1 MVNLDVS
8 YSPEAIAVIGLAGRF
23 PGADSISQ
31 FWENLCNGQES
42 ISLLSDEE
50 LIAAGVD
57 ETLMRHPNYV
67 KAGALLSQV
76 DTFDAKFF
84 GFTPRE
90 AEVLDPQHRLLLEC
104 AWTAL
109 EDAGY
114 PPGSING
121 LTGVFVGSNISYYLL
136 HHLNSHTDLWK
147 SQALETL
154 IGNDKDYLATRI
166 SYMLDLK
173 GPSLSVGTA
182 CSTSLVAVHLA
193 CRSLL
198 GYQCDMAIAGGIS
211 IQNLRRE
218 GYLYQEGSIASPDG
232 SCRAF
237 DAQAQGTVFGS
248 GMGLVVLKRLDEAL
262 ADSDHIYGVIKGS
275 AINNDGAGKVGYTAP
290 SVEGQAEV
298 VAEALAIANIP
309 PETIGYIET
318 HGTGTALGDPIEIKA
333 LNYVFRTSPER
344 KNFYPI
350 GSVKTNVGHLNTAA
364 GVTGLIKTLL
374 ALKHQKIPPS
384 LHFEQPN
391 PHIDFA
397 NSPFYVNTQLT
408 DWQSNGVPRRAGV
421 SSFGIG
427 GTNAHVVLQ
436 EAPPAQPAQPARPW
450 QLLLLSAKTETALD
464 AATLNLATYLK
475 QSSDFNLADIAYTLQ
490 VGRQAFAHRRMVL
503 CQSTNVVSLL
513 EVSDPQ
519 RVLSAQTTGTHRAIA
534 FLFPGQGSQYV
545 NMGRELYDTE
555 PTFRSW
561 VDRCCQI
568 LLPQMGVDLR
578 EILFPNDS
586 NADAQQLHQTRFA
599 QPALFVIEYALAQLW
614 MSWGVKPGA
623 LLGHSIGELV
633 AACLAGVFCLEAA
646 LKLVVL
652 RAELMQQCPTGAM
665 LSVPLSVAA
674 LQPWLSSE
682 VTLAASNAPSLSVVS
697 GSERAIATL
706 SRELAAKGIETR
718 LLQTSHGFHS
728 ALMETAVTPFTEAV
742 QQVSL
747 HPPQIPVLSNVTGSW
762 LTDKEAT
769 DPHYWGQQLRQTVQV
784 ASGIQELVQDSSQ
797 ILLEVGPGRTLST
810 LAKQQ
815 APVEQLLLTSLRHPQ
830 QDESDLAFLLRT
842 LGRLWLAGVSIN
854 WSGFYADER
863 RQRVPLPTYPFER
876 QRYWIEPPQ
885 SASSAESTDSFSRKS
900 AVKDWF
906 YQPSWKRLPTLKQN
920 STMAESSCWIVFV
933 DAKGLGNHLA
943 QQLEQAGQT
952 VITVTPA
959 TEFARSS
966 DRHYTLNPHQPEDYE
981 TLLQLVLIRHST
993 PQRVVY
999 GWSYAP
1005 EGIDLEGIGGFCGL
1019 IYLTQAI
1026 AKQLGSASLHL
1037 DVLTHNLHEVIG
1049 TESSIPEHAAILGA
1063 CKVIPQEYPQLTC
1076 RNLDLEVP
1084 QTELSP
1090 DHALIQSLLAE
1101 LFTPSTEAIVA
1112 YRGSHRWGQTFES
1125 LPLPADTSPSRL
1137 RQGGVYLIAGDLVNG
1152 LGFAIAQSLI
1162 ETWQAKVALVGH
1174 SGLPER
1180 HLWEQWLTSHA
1191 ADDSVSRRIH
1201 HIQTLETAGAQLLL
1215 FEADVTN
1222 SDQMQRAIAQIDQH
1236 FGTVNGVIY
1245 TPAINA
1251 AQSARSIQE
1260 LNAINSESELRSRMQ
1275 GLLVLEQA
1283 LQGKSLDFYLVQ
1295 SSLACVLG
1303 GLGLAAYTA
1312 SYLCLDAVVNQ
1323 RSRTHSIP
1331 WFCVNRQAWH
1341 SEWEAAFPS
1350 VEQPFVSELAMTPT
1364 EVWQAI
1370 QQILTMPGAGQV
1382 IVSTASLQARLEQES
1397 QPSPS
1402 AKSNVWQQ
1410 WRPTATASHV
1420 RPPLP
1425 NPYVAPS
1432 TDVEQAIAAIW
1443 QELLGIEPVGIHD
1456 NFFELGGHSLL
1467 AVQVISRLREQFQ
1480 VELPLKSIL
1489 FEAPTV
1495 TGLAKVI
1502 TAQTQ
1507 AIAPDH
1513 LDQLL
1518 REIENLSPEEVQ
1530 VRLAQQS
1537 PLRQ

>member
-1 MVNLDVS
+1 MKDSTPVNQLNGLEV
-8 YSPEAIAVIGLAGRF
+8 AIIGMTGRF
-23 PGADSISQ
+23 PGARNLTE
-31 FWENLCNGQES
+31 FWQNLRDGVES
-42 ISLLSDEE
+42 ISWFTDDQLQ
-50 LIAAGVD
+50 AAGVD
-57 ETLMRHPNYV
+57 LSLFSQPNYV
-67 KAGALLSQV
+67 KARATLADV
-76 DTFDAKFF
+76 DLFDAPFF
-84 GFTPRE
+84 DFSPKE
-90 AEVLDPQHRLLLEC
+90 AAITDPQHRILLEV
-104 AWTAL
+104 AWEAL
-109 EDAGY
+109 EHAGY
-114 PPGSING
+114 NPDTYSG
-121 LTGVFVGSNISYYLL
+121 LIGVYAGAGFNSYLL
-136 HHLNSHTDLWK
+136 NLVANPELLK
-147 SQALETL
+147 SVDRFQLMLA
-154 IGNDKDYLATRI
+154 NDKDFACTRV
-166 SYMLDLK
+166 SYKLNLQ
-173 GPSLSVGTA
+173 GPSHTVQTA

-198 GYQCDMAIAGGIS
+198 SGECDMALAGGVTVS
-211 IQNLRRE
+211 AQQTV
-218 GYLYQEGSIASPDG
+218 GYLHHEGSIASPDG
-232 SCRAF
+232 HCRAF
-237 DAQAQGTVFGS
+237 DAQAQGTVPGN
-248 GMGLVVLKRLDEAL
+248 GAGLVVLKRLEDAI
-262 ADSDHIYGVIKGS
+262 ADGDYIHAVIKGS
-275 AINNDGAGKVGYTAP
+275 ALNNDGSRKVSYTAP
-290 SVEGQAEV
+290 RIDSQAAVIRTAQQIAEV
-298 VAEALAIANIP
+298 DPNSIR
-309 PETIGYIET
+309 YIEA
-318 HGTGTALGDPIEIKA
+318 HGTGTALGDPIEIAA
-333 LNYVFRTSPER
+333 LTQAFRTSTQ
-344 KNFYPI
+344 NTGFCAI
-350 GSVKTNVGHLNTAA
+350 GSVKTNVGHLDTAA
-364 GVTGLIKTLL
+364 GIAGLIKTVL
-374 ALKHQKIPPS
+374 ALQHRQIPPS

-408 DWQSNGVPRRAGV
+408 NWQSNGVPRRAGV

-876 QRYWIEPPQ
+876 QRYWIEPQPSIPQ
-885 SASSAESTDSFSRKS
+885 QQTVTPIARQSNVT
-900 AVKDWF
+900 DWF
-906 YQPSWKRLPTLKQN
+906 YLPIWKRTPPVISDIQTIANSPT
-920 STMAESSCWIVFV
+920 CWLLLL
-933 DAKGLGNHLA
+933 DASGLGHQLA
-943 QQLEQAGQT
+943 DQLEQAGQT
-952 VITVTPA
+952 VITVAPG
-959 TEFARSS
+959 EQFEQCS
-966 DRHYTLNPHQPEDYE
+966 DRHYTLNPSQADDYRR
-981 TLLQLVLIRHST
+981 LMQVLQTQNQLPH
-993 PQRVVY
+993 RVVHCWSIGAETDVDCQLY
-999 GWSYAP
+999 GFHS
-1005 EGIDLEGIGGFCGL
+1005 L

-1026 AKQLGSASLHL
+1026 ANHHFLSIHVVTNYRQ
-1037 DVLTHNLHEVIG
+1037 DVTG
-1049 TESSIPEHAAILGA
+1049 TESSIPAKATILGA
-1063 CKVIPQEYPQLTC
+1063 CKVIPQEYPQC
-1076 RNLDLEVP
+1076 SCQAIDVVVP
-1084 QTELSP
+1084 SAADRWAMQF
-1090 DHALIQSLLAE
+1090 IQALLAE
-1101 LFTPSTEAIVA
+1101 LTHSSGDTNVA
-1112 YRGSHRWGQTFES
+1112 YRRTSRWIQTFEPV
-1125 LPLPADTSPSRL
+1125 PLPAASSQSRL
-1137 RQGGVYLIAGDLVNG
+1137 RKGGTYLIAGDLVNG
-1152 LGFAIAQSLI
+1152 MGFSLARSLI
-1162 ETWQAKVALVGH
+1162 ERWQATVTLVGNM
-1174 SGLPER
+1174 GLPAR
-1180 HLWEQWLTSHA
+1180 AQWQRWLTTHAEDDPVSH
-1191 ADDSVSRRIH
+1191 RIR
-1201 HIQTLETAGAQLLL
+1201 QWQALEAKGAQLYWI
-1215 FEADVTN
+1215 EADVTN
-1222 SDQMQRAIAQIDQH
+1222 LEQMQQAIAQLDQQVGSLH
-1236 FGTVNGVIY
+1236 GVIY
-1245 TPAINA
+1245 TPAIDA
-1251 AQSARSIQE
+1251 AQSIKAIADLTVANCDPELHARM
-1260 LNAINSESELRSRMQ
+1260 R
-1275 GLLVLEQA
+1275 GLHVLEA
-1283 LQGKSLDFYLVQ
+1283 VLRDRSLDFGLVQ
-1295 SSLACVLG
+1295 SSLSCVLG
-1303 GLGLAAYTA
+1303 GVGLAAYTA
-1312 SYLCLDAVVNQ
+1312 SYFYLDAVVSDLNC
-1323 RSRTHSIP
+1323 RSHTP
-1331 WFCVNRQAWH
+1331 WFSINRQAWH
-1341 SEWEAAFPS
+1341 SENLAHDQAS
-1350 VEQPFVSELAMTPT
+1350 STRDVLDLAMTPQ
-1364 EVWQAI
+1364 EVWEAI
-1370 QQILTMPGAGQV
+1370 ERVLAMPGAEQV
-1382 IVSTASLQARLEQES
+1382 IVSIGSLQQRISQTSSLGVKALTVSPPQPDQLESARVNIK
-1397 QPSPS
+1397 SPDE
-1402 AKSNVWQQ
+1402 
-1410 WRPTATASHV
+1410 
-1420 RPPLP
+1420 
-1425 NPYVAPS
+1425 APR
-1432 TDVEQAIAAIW
+1432 TEVEQAIAAIW
-1443 QELLGIEPVGIHD
+1443 QELLGIEQVGIHD
-1456 NFFELGGHSLL
+1456 NFFQLGGHSLL
-1467 AVQVISRLREQFQ
+1467 AIQVTSRLRQQFA

-1489 FEAPTV
+1489 FDAPTV
-1495 TGLAKVI
+1495 AGLAQVI
-1502 TAQTQ
+1502 HQNQSQSNEQ
-1507 AIAPDH
+1507 AIAT
-1513 LDQLL
+1513 LL
-1518 REIENLSPEEVQ
+1518 KEVKNLSPDEVQ
-1530 VRLAQQS
+1530 KYLEES
-1537 PLRQ
+1537 HSG